1 MEPLLDEDTEGSGNE
16 CNKQTQY
23 PKGIDSRGDSRC
35 LERWDIENWDSRVDK
50 VPIDGEVGRLIDEFD
65 KEDIGEIFRLLL
77 EVLVRLDDECGD
89 DRRE

>member
-1 MEPLLDEDTEGSGNE
+1 MEPLLDEDTERSGNE

-23 PKGIDSRGDSRC
+23 PKGIDSGGNSRC
-35 LERWDIENWDSRVDK
+35 LERWNIENRDGRVDE
-50 VPIDGEVGRLIDEFD
+50 VPIDSQVGRLIDELD

-77 EVLVRLDDECGD
+77 EVLVRLDNECGD

>member
-1 MEPLLDEDTEGSGNE
+1 MEPLLNEDTEGSGNK

-23 PKGIDSRGDSRC
+23 PKGIDSGGDSRC
-35 LERWDIENWDSRVDK
+35 LERRDIENWDSRVDEI
-50 VPIDGEVGRLIDEFD
+50 PIDGEVGRLVDELHE
-65 KEDIGEIFRLLL
+65 KNVGEIFGLLL